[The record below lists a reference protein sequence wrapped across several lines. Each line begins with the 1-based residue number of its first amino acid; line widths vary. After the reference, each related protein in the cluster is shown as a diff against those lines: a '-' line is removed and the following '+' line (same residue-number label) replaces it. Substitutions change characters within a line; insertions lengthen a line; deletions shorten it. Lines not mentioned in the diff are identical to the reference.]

1 VNVTVLT
8 AIGDPRR
15 EAEVAAGL
23 SDSAAGLTVVRR
35 CVDLPDLLAAAAAGL
50 AQVAV
55 LSADLRKLDRTAV
68 RRLADAGVVVVGLTT
83 DDVASHERL
92 HRLGVNRLVSGALP
106 SAQLAAAVLDAVTAP
121 DHTVPPAPIVPG
133 EPERGRV
140 IAVWGT
146 GGAPGRSTIALNLA
160 AELSGL
166 GRQVLCADLDTYGPS
181 LGQLAGLLIDEAS
194 GVATACRY
202 ANNGRLGLDSLRETA
217 AEVRPGLSLLT
228 GISSPA
234 RWPELRPAALE
245 MLIAVGK
252 AAYDFIVLDVSP
264 CLEQDE
270 DLAYDT
276 VAPRRNGA
284 AVAALAAADTVLAV
298 ACPDPIGIVRL
309 AQSFGDLPGRR
320 TPIVVVNRV
329 RRGLVGRGDATRE
342 VTAALTRH
350 VGVTDVVI
358 VPADFATADAALR
371 AGRTWSE
378 VSTTAPARLVVRDLA
393 RRIESSGERSSSR
406 PRRRLLQVGSQ
417 LLARH

>member
-1 VNVTVLT
+1 MNVTVLT

-23 SDSAAGLTVVRR
+23 SDSAAGVTVVRR
-35 CVDLPDLLAAAAAGL
+35 CVDLPDLLAAATAGL

-68 RRLADAGVVVVGLTT
+68 RRLADAGLVVVGLTT
-83 DDVASHERL
+83 DDVESHERL

-106 SAQLAAAVLDAVTAP
+106 SAQLAAAVLDAVRTP
-121 DHTVPPAPIVPG
+121 DHTAPPVSPD

-140 IAVWGT
+140 VAVWGT

-160 AELSGL
+160 AELSVL

-181 LGQLAGLLIDEAS
+181 LGQLAGLLIDEGS

-202 ANNGRLGLDSLRETA
+202 ANNGRLDPDGLRETA
-217 AEVRPGLSLLT
+217 VEVRPGLSLLT
-228 GISSPA
+228 GIGSPA
-234 RWPELRPAALE
+234 RWAELRPTALE
-245 MLIAVGK
+245 VLIAVGK
-252 AAYDFIVLDVSP
+252 AAYDFVVLDVSP

-284 AVAALAAADTVLAV
+284 TVTALTAADTVLAV
-298 ACPDPIGIVRL
+298 SCPDPIGIVRL
-309 AQSFGDLPGRR
+309 AQSIGDLPCRC
-320 TPIVVVNRV
+320 TPIAVVNRV

-342 VTAALTRH
+342 VTAAFTRH
-350 VGVTDVVI
+350 VGVTDVAI
-358 VPADFATADAALR
+358 VPADFVTADAALR

-378 VSTTAPARLVVRDLA
+378 VSTTAPARLAVRDLA
-393 RRIESSGERSSSR
+393 RRIESSGPRSAPR
-406 PRRRLLQVGSQ
+406 PRRRLLQVGAQ